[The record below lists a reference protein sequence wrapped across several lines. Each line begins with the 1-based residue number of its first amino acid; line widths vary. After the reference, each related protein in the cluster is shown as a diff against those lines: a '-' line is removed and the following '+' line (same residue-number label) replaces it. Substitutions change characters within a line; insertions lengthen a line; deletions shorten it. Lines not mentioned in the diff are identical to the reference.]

1 MSELNDTQID
11 ENQQENDESTPLL
24 ITQIPQKSFFRRHK
38 RCTIFCLA
46 AFFVILAVAL
56 TIYFGYF
63 HGIVSLKVFA
73 FNVWGMPG
81 GLGGC
86 KYKKVKTTKK
96 CKKILISIFIA
107 KFTKFIKL

>member
-11 ENQQENDESTPLL
+11 ENQEENDESTPLL

-81 GLGGC
+81 KLMEIYYC
-86 KYKKVKTTKK
+86 ELSVRNNKNLKKFSFA
-96 CKKILISIFIA
+96 LQIFS
-107 KFTKFIKL
+107 FNF

>member
-86 KYKKVKTTKK
+86 KYKKVNSINLH
-96 CKKILISIFIA
+96 KIVEIPTF
-107 KFTKFIKL
+107 